1 MQTDQLPEVG
11 GGGSCTLLAS
21 GASFPSGMPVW
32 HARLYIATRKGLI
45 STGDFADAFHHSAGH
60 SAGAA
65 PNTPTDVDRG
75 EFCKNRHPTNH
86 HELVSQFILNPW
98 TQKVLVMN
106 SEACSLLQL
115 CNSEQNV
122 TTWSSAVAQQ
132 WFPKIVVDQ
141 GISRINDTLSA
152 LQCST
157 LAAALGW
164 HVRSAPPV
172 APKHDWEH
180 PCVLL
185 ERDAVRSTVSSSSDD
200 PFSDTGCCR
209 GRKDCGSEA
218 VKALERDT
226 RASFVRA
233 HGRSP
238 MSRIRKKQT
247 LLLVQQ
253 VALRLVDVLLATVAS
268 HVIQV
273 IDCGVRDLRC
283 GSQHASS
290 KRMAGERARMPS
302 CNRAQMLFRESQ
314 SRFQRQISEAAVRP
328 ESSDSERN
336 LESISISIDG
346 HIVFSLKKRTHV
358 CDPLRVFK

>member
-11 GGGSCTLLAS
+11 GGGSCTLFAS
-21 GASFPSGMPVW
+21 GASFPSGMLVW
-32 HARLYIATRKGLI
+32 HARLYIATRKGLT
-45 STGDFADAFHHSAGH
+45 STGDLADAFHHSAGH
-60 SAGAA
+60 SAGAS
-65 PNTPTDVDRG
+65 PVDRG
-75 EFCKNRHPTNH
+75 GFCKNRHPTNH

-98 TQKVLVMN
+98 MQKVLVMN

-132 WFPKIVVDQ
+132 WFPKIVVDK

-180 PCVLL
+180 PCVLSQNVIVQKW
-185 ERDAVRSTVSSSSDD
+185 ATVVVSVASKGMLSGARF
-200 PFSDTGCCR
+200 PLLRMILFSDTGCCR
-209 GRKDCGSEA
+209 GRKGCGSEA

-238 MSRIRKKQT
+238 MSRIRK
-247 LLLVQQ
+247 
-253 VALRLVDVLLATVAS
+253 
-268 HVIQV
+268 
-273 IDCGVRDLRC
+273 
-283 GSQHASS
+283 
-290 KRMAGERARMPS
+290 
-302 CNRAQMLFRESQ
+302 
-314 SRFQRQISEAAVRP
+314 
-328 ESSDSERN
+328 
-336 LESISISIDG
+336 
-346 HIVFSLKKRTHV
+346 
-358 CDPLRVFK
+358 